1 MIAWFAK
8 NGVAANLLM
17 GVILVAGFFSVRN
30 LKMEMFPEF
39 DLDLITVTTL
49 YPGAA
54 PAEVEEGVCKQIEE
68 KIWDLTGIKEL
79 NSYSRENVGVVS
91 IEVARGKDTE
101 QVADEV
107 KVRVDAIANFP
118 EEAEKPL
125 VEVVTS
131 KRRVMAVAI
140 HGDCDEKTLRFLAER
155 MRDGLTAIPGI
166 TQVEIAGIRKP
177 EIGIEVSERSLRE
190 HGLSFNEVATVLR
203 RSSVDV
209 PGGVAKT
216 ASGETLLRVTGKAR
230 VGREF
235 EEIELLA
242 SEKGAS
248 VPLQDVASV
257 SDGFEDKSL
266 YTLFKG
272 QPAVTLRVYRVGR
285 QSPLDISDKVN
296 AFVESKRSELP
307 EGIELTVWQDSSY
320 YLRGR
325 LQMMIENAIVGLILV
340 FFVLSLF
347 LRPSLAMWVALG
359 IPISFFG
366 AFALMGPMGTSIN
379 LVSLFAFI
387 VVLGIL
393 VDDAIVVGESVYSRG
408 RAGEPSLKAAISGT
422 HAVAV
427 PVTFAVLTSIV
438 AFIPMLF
445 LPGWLGKLMKDIP
458 LVVIPVLF
466 FSLVESK
473 FILPFHLSL
482 CKFNKPPSN
491 FFSRIQEKVATGLER
506 FIEKF
511 YSPFLDKC
519 LTHRYLSLSIFVGL
533 FAITI
538 GLILGGHVPAIRG
551 IPPVPSDYISVKL
564 TMQEGMPANSTEKA
578 LQNMEQARLAVVE
591 HLESKGEPNP
601 FRHSMLT
608 MGAQPFSGGPAGSR
622 AAPEASHF
630 GEISVE
636 LVKSEKR
643 SRSAPE
649 ISALWRERLGPLPGM
664 KQLRF
669 LDVAAGGRPIA
680 IDLEISGLDID
691 QMTAA
696 AEEMKAKLRNFSG
709 LFDISD
715 THAGGKRELK
725 LKLKPEGRS
734 LGLTQF
740 DLGRQVRQAFYGE
753 EIQRIQRDR
762 DEVKVMLRY
771 PKEERS
777 SLASLAALRIRAPG
791 GIETPLEAVASTEF
805 GPDSPTIRRANRS
818 RTVNIQASANRAI
831 ADISAIEAEL
841 EKGFIPQ
848 IAEKYPDL
856 RFSFVGERKQQQET
870 DSGLGQAT
878 GIALFV
884 IYGLLAIPF
893 RSYLQ
898 PFLVMSVIPFGLIG
912 AVLGHLL
919 FGITMSQLS
928 IFGLVALTGVV
939 INDSLVLVHWVN
951 SRRAEGMPMAMA
963 ARKAGSARFR
973 PILLTSL
980 TTFVGLLP
988 VLFER
993 SLQAQFLKPMAI
1005 SIGFGV
1011 LFATLIT
1018 LIMVPALYLILE
1030 DLRDWTLRF
1039 LQYLGWRKEE
1049 ESPSDSSVI
1058 PS

>member
-1 MIAWFAK
+1 MIAWFAR

-54 PAEVEEGVCKQIEE
+54 PSEVEEGVCKQIEE
-68 KIWDLTGIKEL
+68 KIWDLAGIKEL

-91 IEVARGKDTE
+91 IEVARGKNAE

-140 HGDCDEKTLRFLAER
+140 HGDCDEKTLRYLAER

-190 HGLSFNEVATVLR
+190 RGLSFNQLAKVLR
-203 RSSVDV
+203 QSSVDV

-230 VGREF
+230 TGSEF

-242 SEKGAS
+242 SDNGAS

-296 AFVESKRSELP
+296 EFVESKRSELP
-307 EGIELTVWQDSSY
+307 EGINLTVWQDSSY

-340 FFVLSLF
+340 FLVLSLF

-482 CKFNKPPSN
+482 CRFNKSPSN
-491 FFSRIQEKVATGLER
+491 FLSRIQEKVATGLET
-506 FIEKF
+506 FIDKF
-511 YSPFLDKC
+511 YSPVLAKC
-519 LTHRYLSLSIFVGL
+519 LAHRYLCLSIFLGL
-533 FAITI
+533 FSITM

-578 LQNMEQARLAVVE
+578 LQKMEQARLAVVE
-591 HLESKGEPNP
+591 YLESKSEPNP

-649 ISALWRERLGPLPGM
+649 ISAIWRERLGPLPGM

-696 AEEMKAKLRNFSG
+696 AEEMKEKLGNFSG

-725 LKLKPEGRS
+725 LKLKPEGRA
-734 LGLTQF
+734 LGLTQA
-740 DLGRQVRQAFYGE
+740 DLGRQVRQAYYGE

-777 SLASLAALRIRAPG
+777 SLASLATLRIRAPG
-791 GIETPLEAVASTEF
+791 GIETPLEAVASAKF

-818 RTVNIQASANRAI
+818 RTVNVQASANRAI
-831 ADISAIEAEL
+831 ADVSAIESEL
-841 EKGFIPQ
+841 EKDFIPR

-870 DSGLGQAT
+870 DSGLGQAA

-928 IFGLVALTGVV
+928 AFGLVALTGVV
-939 INDSLVLVHWVN
+939 KNDSLVLVHYVN
-951 SRRAEGMPMAMA
+951 RIRRECSVEEA
-963 ARKAGSARFR
+963 ARAAGAARFR

-988 VLFER
+988 ILFER

-1011 LFATLIT
+1011 LFATFIT
-1018 LIMVPALYLILE
+1018 LILIPVLYLVLE
-1030 DLRDWTLRF
+1030 DLRSL
-1039 LQYLGWRKEE
+1039 LGFRNKRNFESNQAHSEE
-1049 ESPSDSSVI
+1049 ALT
-1058 PS
+1058 

>member
-1 MIAWFAK
+1 MIAWFAR

-54 PAEVEEGVCKQIEE
+54 PSEVEEGVCKQIEE
-68 KIWDLTGIKEL
+68 KIWDLAGIKEL

-91 IEVARGKDTE
+91 IEVARGKNAE

-140 HGDCDEKTLRFLAER
+140 HGDCDEKTLRYLAER

-190 HGLSFNEVATVLR
+190 RGLSFNQLAKVLR
-203 RSSVDV
+203 QSSVDV

-230 VGREF
+230 TGSEF
-235 EEIELLA
+235 EKIELLA
-242 SEKGAS
+242 SDNGAS

-296 AFVESKRSELP
+296 EFVESKRSELP
-307 EGIELTVWQDSSY
+307 EGINLTVWQDSSY

-340 FFVLSLF
+340 FLVLSLF

-482 CKFNKPPSN
+482 CRFNKSPSN
-491 FFSRIQEKVATGLER
+491 FLSRIQEKVATGLET
-506 FIEKF
+506 FIDKF
-511 YSPFLDKC
+511 YSPVLAKC
-519 LTHRYLSLSIFVGL
+519 LAHRYLCLSIFLGL
-533 FAITI
+533 FSITM

-578 LQNMEQARLAVVE
+578 LQKMEQARLAVVE
-591 HLESKGEPNP
+591 YLESKSEPNP

-608 MGAQPFSGGPAGSR
+608 MG
-622 AAPEASHF
+622 
-630 GEISVE
+630 
-636 LVKSEKR
+636 
-643 SRSAPE
+643 
-649 ISALWRERLGPLPGM
+649 
-664 KQLRF
+664 
-669 LDVAAGGRPIA
+669 
-680 IDLEISGLDID
+680 
-691 QMTAA
+691 
-696 AEEMKAKLRNFSG
+696 
-709 LFDISD
+709 
-715 THAGGKRELK
+715 
-725 LKLKPEGRS
+725 
-734 LGLTQF
+734 
-740 DLGRQVRQAFYGE
+740 
-753 EIQRIQRDR
+753 
-762 DEVKVMLRY
+762 
-771 PKEERS
+771 
-777 SLASLAALRIRAPG
+777 
-791 GIETPLEAVASTEF
+791 
-805 GPDSPTIRRANRS
+805 
-818 RTVNIQASANRAI
+818 
-831 ADISAIEAEL
+831 
-841 EKGFIPQ
+841 
-848 IAEKYPDL
+848 
-856 RFSFVGERKQQQET
+856 
-870 DSGLGQAT
+870 
-878 GIALFV
+878 
-884 IYGLLAIPF
+884 
-893 RSYLQ
+893 
-898 PFLVMSVIPFGLIG
+898 
-912 AVLGHLL
+912 
-919 FGITMSQLS
+919 
-928 IFGLVALTGVV
+928 
-939 INDSLVLVHWVN
+939 
-951 SRRAEGMPMAMA
+951 
-963 ARKAGSARFR
+963 
-973 PILLTSL
+973 
-980 TTFVGLLP
+980 
-988 VLFER
+988 
-993 SLQAQFLKPMAI
+993 
-1005 SIGFGV
+1005 
-1011 LFATLIT
+1011 
-1018 LIMVPALYLILE
+1018 
-1030 DLRDWTLRF
+1030 
-1039 LQYLGWRKEE
+1039 
-1049 ESPSDSSVI
+1049 
-1058 PS
+1058 

>member
-1 MIAWFAK
+1 
-8 NGVAANLLM
+8 
-17 GVILVAGFFSVRN
+17 
-30 LKMEMFPEF
+30 
-39 DLDLITVTTL
+39 
-49 YPGAA
+49 
-54 PAEVEEGVCKQIEE
+54 
-68 KIWDLTGIKEL
+68 
-79 NSYSRENVGVVS
+79 
-91 IEVARGKDTE
+91 
-101 QVADEV
+101 
-107 KVRVDAIANFP
+107 
-118 EEAEKPL
+118 
-125 VEVVTS
+125 
-131 KRRVMAVAI
+131 
-140 HGDCDEKTLRFLAER
+140 
-155 MRDGLTAIPGI
+155 
-166 TQVEIAGIRKP
+166 
-177 EIGIEVSERSLRE
+177 
-190 HGLSFNEVATVLR
+190 
-203 RSSVDV
+203 
-209 PGGVAKT
+209 
-216 ASGETLLRVTGKAR
+216 
-230 VGREF
+230 
-235 EEIELLA
+235 
-242 SEKGAS
+242 
-248 VPLQDVASV
+248 
-257 SDGFEDKSL
+257 
-266 YTLFKG
+266 
-272 QPAVTLRVYRVGR
+272 
-285 QSPLDISDKVN
+285 
-296 AFVESKRSELP
+296 
-307 EGIELTVWQDSSY
+307 
-320 YLRGR
+320 
-325 LQMMIENAIVGLILV
+325 
-340 FFVLSLF
+340 
-347 LRPSLAMWVALG
+347 
-359 IPISFFG
+359 
-366 AFALMGPMGTSIN
+366 MGPMGTSIN

-422 HAVAV
+422 HDVAV

-491 FFSRIQEKVATGLER
+491 FLSRIQERVATGLER

-533 FAITI
+533 FAII
-538 GLILGGHVPAIRG
+538 MGLILGGHVPAIRG

-578 LQNMEQARLAVVE
+578 LQKMERARLAVVE

-649 ISALWRERLGPLPGM
+649 ISALWRERLGPL
-664 KQLRF
+664 
-669 LDVAAGGRPIA
+669 
-680 IDLEISGLDID
+680 LDID

-725 LKLKPEGRS
+725 LKLKPEGRA

-831 ADISAIEAEL
+831 ADVSAIEAEL

-848 IAEKYPDL
+848 LTEKYPDL
-856 RFSFVGERKQQQET
+856 RFSFVGERKQQQDT
-870 DSGLGQAT
+870 DSGLGQAA

-1018 LIMVPALYLILE
+1018 LIMVPALYLVLE
-1030 DLRDWTLRF
+1030 DFRDWTLRF
-1039 LQYLGWRKEE
+1039 LKYLGWRKEE
-1049 ESPSDSSVI
+1049 ERPRSLA
-1058 PS
+1058 